1 MPKAIKRSA
10 LPTLPQVE
18 RYGELVLRL
27 GGKHDYKKVKKLG
40 HGYQGASPKS
50 KVYTGIKNSPRE
62 AAIALE
68 AKKFKAKYG
77 REPRLPQED
86 STTSLPDFGQGEPL
100 KTQPIPSDHS
110 PLLLDRLSAAPQ
122 LTISELPVDP
132 RSALPKSPKP
142 LTPPGTV
149 SDGFGN
155 YRPRLADVVVLLKPI
170 YAQALIDAGMPF
182 AMACVFP

>member
-10 LPTLPQVE
+10 LPTLRQVE

-68 AKKFKAKYG
+68 AKKIKEIHG
-77 REPRLPQED
+77 REPSLPQED
-86 STTSLPDFGQGEPL
+86 STISLPDFGQGEPL
-100 KTQPIPSDHS
+100 KTQPIPSH
-110 PLLLDRLSAAPQ
+110 LITHRFCLLDSQQ
-122 LTISELPVDP
+122 L
-132 RSALPKSPKP
+132 RS
-142 LTPPGTV
+142 
-149 SDGFGN
+149 
-155 YRPRLADVVVLLKPI
+155 
-170 YAQALIDAGMPF
+170 
-182 AMACVFP
+182 